1 MKYNTIIPIGA
12 NCRVAQALRDLN
24 LRQEALPLDWTLN
37 SAQAVLALFNN
48 NFINFFSSSSCQNEI
63 SFTQKGKES
72 PWVLNTQYQIGLMHE
87 HHWSEERVATYQ
99 KRVIA
104 LQQSLNA
111 DKVLLIRWDMKAPF
125 HNDHTHEE
133 HEKRDAS
140 FYKQQDSISHCYAL
154 KDLCNEKYSGKVDL
168 LVFHADEINEQD
180 KRPDVFYHFI
190 DFEKAKT
197 KGKAKEWDR
206 TAIKNALIERKI
218 TLSTPL
224 PKPLR
229 KTSIVDKLLSFLQ
242 GTK

>member
-1 MKYNTIIPIGA
+1 MMKYDTIIPIGA
-12 NCRVAQALRDLN
+12 NCRVAQALRDLD

-37 SAQAVLALFNN
+37 SAQAVLAVFKNDFND
-48 NFINFFSSSSCQNEI
+48 FFSLSNCQNKI

-87 HHWSEERVATYQ
+87 HHWSQERVATYQ
-99 KRVIA
+99 KRISA

-133 HEKRDAS
+133 HEKIDAD
-140 FYKQQDSISHCYAL
+140 FFNQQDSITHCYEL
-154 KDLCNEKYSGKVDL
+154 KDFCNNKYQGNIDL
-168 LVFHADEINEQD
+168 LIFHADEIKEQD

-190 DFEKAKT
+190 DFESAKI

-206 TAIKNALIERKI
+206 TVIKEALVERKVQLNNPMI
-218 TLSTPL
+218 KPSTF
-224 PKPLR
+224 
-229 KTSIVDKLLSFLQ
+229 DKFKNFL
-242 GTK
+242 GLKKF